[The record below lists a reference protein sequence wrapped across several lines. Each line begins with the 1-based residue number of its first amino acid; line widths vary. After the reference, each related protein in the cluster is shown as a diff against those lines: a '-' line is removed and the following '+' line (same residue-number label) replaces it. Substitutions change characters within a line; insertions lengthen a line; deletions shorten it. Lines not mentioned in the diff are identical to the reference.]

1 MSCST
6 ISSTILLSLGVVVGN
21 SEGNDV
27 GDGVSGVVV
36 DSFSADV

>member
-6 ISSTILLSLGVVVGN
+6 ISSAITLSLGVVVVN
-21 SEGNDV
+21 SVDNDV

-36 DSFSADV
+36 YGFSAGV